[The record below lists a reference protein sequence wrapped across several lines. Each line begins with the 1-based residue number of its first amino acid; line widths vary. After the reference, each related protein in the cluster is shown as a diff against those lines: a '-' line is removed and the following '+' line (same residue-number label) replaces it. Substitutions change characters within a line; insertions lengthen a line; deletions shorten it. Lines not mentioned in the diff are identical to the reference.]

1 MTGAPHLILVKHS
14 LPAIEPGVAAAAWR
28 LSAAGRARCRPLADA
43 LAPYRPDYLFA
54 SAEPKADETARLVAA
69 QLGLPFA
76 VAPDLHEHRR
86 ESVPWLDAGTFAAQV
101 ARCLAE
107 PAALV
112 MGEETADQAHRRF
125 AGAVDA
131 LVAAH
136 PNHTLAVVA
145 HGTVISLYVARAA
158 GCAPFPLWQQLGLP
172 AFVVLSLPARAVVRV
187 VAEVGAVA
195 P

>member
-1 MTGAPHLILVKHS
+1 MQHLLLIKHS
-14 LPAIEPGVAAAAWR
+14 LPELAPAVPAAAWQ
-28 LSAAGRARCRPLADA
+28 LSAVGRARCAPLAA
-43 LAPYRPDYLFA
+43 AIAAYQPEVIFA
-54 SAEPKADETARLVAA
+54 STEPKATATADLLAGP
-69 QLGLPFA
+69 LGLA
-76 VAPDLHEHRR
+76 YTVAPNLHEHERHTT
-86 ESVPWLDAGTFAAQV
+86 PWLTAAAFAAQV
-101 ARCLAE
+101 ARCFAE

-136 PNHTLAVVA
+136 PNRTLAVIA
-145 HGTVISLYVARAA
+145 HGTVISLYVARAT